1 MIKGIVGCK
10 VMQERDL
17 EPVLVK
23 LKSHAAQYQGFQGV
37 ERLISEDNAS
47 LVAMVSTWDTV
58 EDWKSWAR
66 STITQDL
73 LREAGTFLAEEPRVT
88 TYRLVPSVTWV

>member
-10 VMQERDL
+10 VMKERDL

-37 ERLISEDNAS
+37 ERLIS
-47 LVAMVSTWDTV
+47 
-58 EDWKSWAR
+58 AR
-66 STITQDL
+66 RTPPSSPWSAPGIL
-73 LREAGTFLAEEPRVT
+73 LKTGNHGRAR
-88 TYRLVPSVTWV
+88 R